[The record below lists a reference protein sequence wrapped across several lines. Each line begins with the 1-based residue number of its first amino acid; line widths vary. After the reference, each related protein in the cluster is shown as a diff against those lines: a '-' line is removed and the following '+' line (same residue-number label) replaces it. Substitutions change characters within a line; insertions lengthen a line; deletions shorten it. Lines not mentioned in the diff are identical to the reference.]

1 MITTNEK
8 KAVQKAAYQLTQ
20 WGNQPSLSV
29 AVVKQMI
36 QRKGTVA

>member
-1 MITTNEK
+1 MITNDEK

-20 WGNQPSLSV
+20 WDNQPSLSV
-29 AVVKQMI
+29 AIRKQMI